1 MCFHLIFFFLPFREI
16 SIIIFL
22 KILIRFILIETKM
35 VKNVIPVS
43 MRNPMLHRKPNF
55 RLYQFVLAFLIH
67 LLIYKIRLVCIFF
80 NFFFFFFN
88 LKLRLFLFFLF
99 LFDLSL
105 SHSLSSLS
113 QSMLWKILERK
124 TDRSPSL
131 ISLYR
136 NSVSCDFK
144 R

>member
-1 MCFHLIFFFLPFREI
+1 MLSFDFFFFLPFKEI

-22 KILIRFILIETKM
+22 KILIRFILIETEM

-80 NFFFFFFN
+80 NFFFLN

-99 LFDLSL
+99 LSDLSL

-113 QSMLWKILERK
+113 QSMLWKILVRK

-136 NSVSCDFK
+136 DSVSCDFK

>member
-1 MCFHLIFFFLPFREI
+1 VCFHLIFFFFLPFKEI

-22 KILIRFILIETKM
+22 KILIRFILIETEM

-80 NFFFFFFN
+80 NFFFKPKIKVISF
-88 LKLRLFLFFLF
+88 FFLF
-99 LFDLSL
+99 LSDLSL

-113 QSMLWKILERK
+113 QSMLWKILVRK

-136 NSVSCDFK
+136 DSVSCDFK